1 MKNRCKLQTRR
12 KIRRITD
19 VKTAVI
25 SVVEQSIHARAS
37 VPVMKEWRSDGWWEW
52 WWRQRWADKWMRRW
66 VDPWLARLTEWI
78 RELIPEMRWC
88 IMHRPYLNERSDFQW
103 GDCWWAR
110 KSGNRWGAGTSR
122 RLNRD
127 QIVKVARFTGS
138 KNFVGK
144 RQKFMFNAF
153 VDIKPME
160 RLRMEVIS
168 KDLRAWAA

>member
-1 MKNRCKLQTRR
+1 
-12 KIRRITD
+12 
-19 VKTAVI
+19 
-25 SVVEQSIHARAS
+25 
-37 VPVMKEWRSDGWWEW
+37 
-52 WWRQRWADKWMRRW
+52 MR
-66 VDPWLARLTEWI
+66 L
-78 RELIPEMRWC
+78 
-88 IMHRPYLNERSDFQW
+88 
-103 GDCWWAR
+103 
-110 KSGNRWGAGTSR
+110 K
-122 RLNRD
+122 RD